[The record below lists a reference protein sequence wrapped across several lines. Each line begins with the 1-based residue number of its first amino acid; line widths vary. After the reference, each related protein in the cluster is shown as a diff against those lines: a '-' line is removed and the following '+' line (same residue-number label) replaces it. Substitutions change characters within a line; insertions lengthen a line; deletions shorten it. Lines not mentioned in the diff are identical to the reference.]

1 MPKASATAAV
11 AAAAAETG
19 GDNEDVIMSNDN
31 DEEATKTPATSN
43 PAASNKTP
51 VSSGGMTMR
60 SGKKKKKRAA
70 FTATTPSRKRVNKK
84 RSAADDNDNGIS
96 GKPEG
101 NAANKKRRMT
111 KDNNVTVNGESND
124 SDEDMEKDN
133 DDEVSD
139 NDVEMENNDVATATK
154 VRFETTKEAVAA
166 AQLPESDDED
176 EEEEEE
182 DDEEDED
189 DEDNT
194 EAQAEAEARAAAAAA
209 ANEQAAAGW
218 RRLLTQRL
226 RLPSQHT
233 PGPAVAAAA
242 AESPGFLPPAGGR
255 RLIFD
260 TGVKSKGNDNNTTAT
275 TTTARNKLLVQTR
288 TKTGSTKTSQSSKS
302 NATSSKTTPVV
313 QQSTTSASPPQNY
326 PFIWLEEL
334 SKNHELKRDMIK
346 CTIAWL
352 SVLLIFF
359 TLGNVTNVLGDYA
372 WDVRQ
377 QSMQWSEWY
386 GFLTPVHSEGL
397 VAIKESDF
405 GSVIAE
411 ASNDDDN
418 EEIVTIVDPTLLQ
431 RAKAML
437 RAQRMNH
444 HDIQL
449 FENATAEIILAMKM
463 LDSVEDELIVSST
476 TLSSSLAP
484 PSVPT
489 LSSSTTDPV
498 AITDYIESMIATQE
512 VLMFSKSY
520 CPYCRATKALFR
532 DMGVQPTVIELDEME
547 NGSLVQDILSQMTAQ
562 DTVPNVYVKREHV
575 GGNDDTQELA
585 ESGELQK
592 MLSSPDNNR
601 DDKEQ
606 IKSKLEEK
614 QQLLVKWEHALAE
627 VEATFGSLEDGS
639 ASQHEVNAALRSLS
653 DASMVPISAMVL
665 DATDIH
671 VPGEGCKG
679 NDYNHLV
686 TGKENIGVDV
696 VGGVDVD
703 ALDVASDAPLL
714 LEDAQSAYNSLV
726 ALAQSTSEALLGP
739 TGPSVHAQQWAQRL
753 VEEECQK
760 EGVAEIPSVQIDLPD
775 DIAKKAATP
784 PPSGAYNAR
793 AASNDIDRLLEIEN
807 ADITGKFDYAS
818 VVHGARVLRR
828 GPRATSLSLYETLPL
843 INRVL
848 AYSKLRFYGHPP
860 EVALLPTTTLHAKG
874 HCWSFEDEFSSSLA
888 SRQTQDGL
896 RGEYATLTVALSQDI
911 TVTEV
916 MIDHVPRSVVD
927 GKSALKNFRVI
938 GYEDIGAFGE
948 PWELGSFEY
957 DSKLGL
963 QSFAIPTSVGGADVP
978 KLKAVSLAVDSNW
991 GAEYSCL
998 YRFRVH
1004 GE

>member
-31 DEEATKTPATSN
+31 DEEATKTPTTSN

-182 DDEEDED
+182 EDDED

-233 PGPAVAAAA
+233 PGPAAAAAA
-242 AESPGFLPPAGGR
+242 AESPGFPPPAGGR

-346 CTIAWL
+346 CTMAWL

-359 TLGNVTNVLGDYA
+359 TLGNVTNVLGDFA

-614 QQLLVKWEHALAE
+614 QQQLVKWEHALAE

-679 NDYNHLV
+679 KDYNHLV

-793 AASNDIDRLLEIEN
+793 AASKDIDRLLEIEN

-888 SRQTQDGL
+888 SRQTQD
-896 RGEYATLTVALSQDI
+896 
-911 TVTEV
+911 
-916 MIDHVPRSVVD
+916 
-927 GKSALKNFRVI
+927 
-938 GYEDIGAFGE
+938 DIGAFGE

-963 QSFAIPTSVGGADVP
+963 QSFAIPTSVGEADVP